1 MEMKQDKGAIFV
13 TGASTG
19 IGRATALELDKLG
32 YPVFASVR
40 QKKDADDLQKAASGK
55 LTPVLM
61 DVMDEDSIARAR
73 DEIASALGGKGLWG
87 LVNNAGISFRA
98 PLEYTPMADFRRL
111 YDANVFGLLAVTQA
125 FLPLIRQS
133 RGRIV
138 NVSSLTSLWVTP
150 FHGIYSSAK
159 MAVNGISEALRMEL
173 LPHGVK
179 VILMIYGGVQTALW
193 DRVEKAT
200 ADLACGYPPDFQQLY
215 AARQRRAFEYFAS
228 AGRSGLQAWQAAQP
242 IVHALTSPH
251 PKRIYL
257 AGPGAKPVSIL
268 TKLLPGPLK
277 ERFIMKSMG
286 LDKL

>member
-1 MEMKQDKGAIFV
+1 MEQVKGSIFV

-19 IGRATALELDKLG
+19 IGRATALELCKLG

-40 QKKDADDLQKAASGK
+40 QKKDADDLQKTASGK

-73 DEIASALGGKGLWG
+73 NQITTALEGRGLWG

-98 PLEYTPMADFRRL
+98 PLEYTPLADFRRL

-125 FLPLIRQS
+125 FLPLLRQA

-159 MAVNGISEALRMEL
+159 MAVNGISEGLRMEL

-200 ADLACGYPPDFQQLY
+200 ADLACQYPPDFQQLY

-228 AGRSGLQAWQAAQP
+228 AGRSGIMPAEAAQP
-242 IVHALTSPH
+242 IIHALTSPA
-251 PKRIYL
+251 PKRMYL
-257 AGPGAKPVSIL
+257 AGPGAKPARIL
-268 TKLLPGPLK
+268 SRILPGPLK

>member
-1 MEMKQDKGAIFV
+1 MEQGKGAIFV

-19 IGRATALELDKLG
+19 IGRATALELAKLG

-73 DEIASALGGKGLWG
+73 DEIVGALGGKGLWG

-200 ADLACGYPPDFQQLY
+200 TDLACKFPPEFSELY

-228 AGRSGLQAWQAAQP
+228 AGRSGILPEQAAEP
-242 IVHALTSPH
+242 IIDALTSPH

-257 AGPGAKPVSIL
+257 AGPGAKPARIL
-268 TKLLPGPLK
+268 TRLLPGPLK